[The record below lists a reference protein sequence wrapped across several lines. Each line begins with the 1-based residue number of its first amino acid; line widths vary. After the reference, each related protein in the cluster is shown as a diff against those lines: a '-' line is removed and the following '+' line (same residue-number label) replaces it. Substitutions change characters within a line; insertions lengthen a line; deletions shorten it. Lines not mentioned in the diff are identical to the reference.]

1 MSIKKILVSQPRP
14 TSEKSPYFDLEKKY
28 GVEIVFRPFIK
39 VEGLTSKEFRQS
51 KINIPDYSAIILTAR
66 TAIDHFFRLCKELRY
81 NVPDTLKYFCV
92 SETVAHYLQKYVIY
106 RKRKIFYSETGLM
119 EDLIPIIAKH
129 HKETYLMP
137 VSDVHNDKALV
148 LDNNKVKY
156 VKAIMYRTVSNN
168 FTPDEKFDYDMSVFF
183 TPAGIKSYTTNF
195 PDYKDRNVVIAAMG
209 QTTLEAA
216 AAAGLNVD
224 ITITPETPSM
234 ASAIDADFARI
245 QFTPDLL
252 PADLIGTLIYSQKK
266 EEFVVRRGPI
276 FANFVLA
283 DEINRSPAKVQSALL
298 EAMQEHQVTIGDETF
313 KLPDPFLVM
322 ATQNP
327 IEQEGTYPLPEA
339 QVDRFMLKVV
349 INYPKKEEEKLI
361 LRQQIASTGA
371 NINAVVKPE
380 DIIRAREVCREIYL
394 DEKIEN
400 YITDI
405 VFASRYPSDYKL
417 KKFANMISYG
427 GSPRATIN
435 LALAAKAYAFIKHRG
450 YVIPEDIRAVAPD
463 VLRHRIGLTYEAE
476 AENITTEEIINEILN
491 TIEVP

>member
-1 MSIKKILVSQPRP
+1 MSVKKILVSQPRP
-14 TSEKSPYFDLEKKY
+14 TSEKSPYFELEKKY

-168 FTPDEKFDYDMSVFF
+168 FTPDEVFDYDMSVFF

-195 PDYKDRNVVIAAMG
+195 PDYADRNVVIAAMG

-216 AAAGLNVD
+216 AAAGLTVD
-224 ITITPETPSM
+224 VTITPETPSM
-234 ASAIDADFARI
+234 ASAIAHY
-245 QFTPDLL
+245 L
-252 PADLIGTLIYSQKK
+252 KK
-266 EEFVVRRGPI
+266 ER
-276 FANFVLA
+276 A
-283 DEINRSPAKVQSALL
+283 
-298 EAMQEHQVTIGDETF
+298 
-313 KLPDPFLVM
+313 
-322 ATQNP
+322 
-327 IEQEGTYPLPEA
+327 
-339 QVDRFMLKVV
+339 
-349 INYPKKEEEKLI
+349 EEEK
-361 LRQQIASTGA
+361 A
-371 NINAVVKPE
+371 
-380 DIIRAREVCREIYL
+380 
-394 DEKIEN
+394 
-400 YITDI
+400 
-405 VFASRYPSDYKL
+405 
-417 KKFANMISYG
+417 
-427 GSPRATIN
+427 
-435 LALAAKAYAFIKHRG
+435 AAKAAREAAKQEKEKAMAKGKAKPAAKAAPAKPAAKKPAAKVAAKSAPAKKATKAKIEADKAA
-450 YVIPEDIRAVAPD
+450 EKRAAAAKKAAEA
-463 VLRHRIGLTYEAE
+463 RKAKAE
-476 AENITTEEIINEILN
+476 AEKLAAAKRSAAAKKAAATRKAKAEAEKLAAAKRSEAAKKAAATRKAKAEAEKRAAAEAAAKRSAAAKKAAA
-491 TIEVP
+491 TRKAKASSAKPKVKTASKKK

>member
-1 MSIKKILVSQPRP
+1 MNIKKILVSQPRP

-28 GVEIVFRPFIK
+28 GVEVVFRPFIK

-51 KINIPDYSAIILTAR
+51 KINVPDYTAIILTAR

-168 FTPDEKFDYDMSVFF
+168 FMPGEPFDYDMLVFF

-195 PDYKDRNVVIAAMG
+195 PDYADRHVVIAAMG

-216 AAAGLNVD
+216 TQAGLNVD

-234 ASAIDADFARI
+234 ASAIEHY
-245 QFTPDLL
+245 L
-252 PADLIGTLIYSQKK
+252 KK
-266 EEFVVRRGPI
+266 AI
-276 FANFVLA
+276 A
-283 DEINRSPAKVQSALL
+283 
-298 EAMQEHQVTIGDETF
+298 
-313 KLPDPFLVM
+313 
-322 ATQNP
+322 
-327 IEQEGTYPLPEA
+327 
-339 QVDRFMLKVV
+339 
-349 INYPKKEEEKLI
+349 EEEK
-361 LRQQIASTGA
+361 A
-371 NINAVVKPE
+371 
-380 DIIRAREVCREIYL
+380 
-394 DEKIEN
+394 
-400 YITDI
+400 
-405 VFASRYPSDYKL
+405 
-417 KKFANMISYG
+417 
-427 GSPRATIN
+427 
-435 LALAAKAYAFIKHRG
+435 AAKAAKSNTKSKKTDSAAKRPAATKKASTTG
-450 YVIPEDIRAVAPD
+450 KATAKAEKDTAAKRSAAAKKAAET
-463 VLRHRIGLTYEAE
+463 RKAKAE
-476 AENITTEEIINEILN
+476 AAKKK
-491 TIEVP
+491 